1 MPRKIVTLTVDLV
14 FSEDTPDEEVEEI
27 SENVAVQIESMLG
40 DEMSLTDIPLED
52 YNVNTSL
59 DD

>member
-14 FSEDTPDEEVEEI
+14 FYEDTPDEEVEEI
-27 SENVAVQIESMLG
+27 SQNVAVQLESMLG
-40 DEMSLTDIPLED
+40 LEVSLTDIPLVD